1 MFLIL
6 NKMNCLPNMTK
17 INFPTN
23 MTMNNFIIEYKI
35 NELLNTIMNNILYNT
50 KIKKIDNVHNF
61 HNNIPSVINNVTN
74 NVINNLTVDFNYIKI
89 KNSNFQHYSPEII
102 TEVKII
108 LCEKGYIITDIEDE
122 AGINIG
128 WKLLW

>member
-1 MFLIL
+1 
-6 NKMNCLPNMTK
+6 MNCLPNMTK

-50 KIKKIDNVHNF
+50 KIKKIDNNVHNF